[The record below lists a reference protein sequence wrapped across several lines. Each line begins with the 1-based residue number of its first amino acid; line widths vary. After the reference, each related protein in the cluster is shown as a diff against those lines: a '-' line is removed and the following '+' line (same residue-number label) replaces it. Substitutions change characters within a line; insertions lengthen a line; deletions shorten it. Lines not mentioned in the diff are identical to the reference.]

1 MPDSPADVVVPAT
14 VTNAD
19 TGIEFQ
25 VTGIGSGA
33 FASTN
38 ITSVTLPAS
47 ISSIQPGAFEGADNL
62 QWVDMHTA
70 NGFTVDN
77 VNRTATTSPFFGVPK
92 QALVYVC
99 GKSIPSQNYV
109 FYIDSEFICEN
120 FVIYDD
126 FSGSQTQYQDAGDYK
141 WPLTVPMD
149 FTAKNVVNTRQ
160 LTGTYFYTICLPY
173 SLQLPATME
182 AYTLIASSTEHL
194 GFTALESEATLE
206 AYKPYLV
213 KALTS
218 GHLLYAKNVKVY
230 ASPAESE
237 MYKLL
242 GAGPVQSGNAYF
254 YGTMRYMGTTAPQA
268 DGLYIMQSSGKW
280 SKIETAQD
288 YDPATGKG
296 ICILPMRAYIK
307 MDSPM
312 MARHLTATYTNGI
325 EEMTTADECETPV
338 YNLQG
343 MKINRA
349 NAKGVVIVNGKKV
362 WVK

>member
-1 MPDSPADVVVPAT
+1 
-14 VTNAD
+14 
-19 TGIEFQ
+19 
-25 VTGIGSGA
+25 
-33 FASTN
+33 
-38 ITSVTLPAS
+38 
-47 ISSIQPGAFEGADNL
+47 
-62 QWVDMHTA
+62 
-70 NGFTVDN
+70 
-77 VNRTATTSPFFGVPK
+77 
-92 QALVYVC
+92 
-99 GKSIPSQNYV
+99 
-109 FYIDSEFICEN
+109 
-120 FVIYDD
+120 
-126 FSGSQTQYQDAGDYK
+126 
-141 WPLTVPMD
+141 
-149 FTAKNVVNTRQ
+149 
-160 LTGTYFYTICLPY
+160 
-173 SLQLPATME
+173 
-182 AYTLIASSTEHL
+182 
-194 GFTALESEATLE
+194 
-206 AYKPYLV
+206 
-213 KALTS
+213 
-218 GHLLYAKNVKVY
+218 
-230 ASPAESE
+230 

-312 MARHLTATYTNGI
+312 MARRLTATYTNGI
-325 EEMTTADECETPV
+325 EEMKTADERETPV

>member
-1 MPDSPADVVVPAT
+1 M
-14 VTNAD
+14 
-19 TGIEFQ
+19 
-25 VTGIGSGA
+25 
-33 FASTN
+33 
-38 ITSVTLPAS
+38 
-47 ISSIQPGAFEGADNL
+47 
-62 QWVDMHTA
+62 
-70 NGFTVDN
+70 
-77 VNRTATTSPFFGVPK
+77 
-92 QALVYVC
+92 
-99 GKSIPSQNYV
+99 
-109 FYIDSEFICEN
+109 
-120 FVIYDD
+120 
-126 FSGSQTQYQDAGDYK
+126 
-141 WPLTVPMD
+141 
-149 FTAKNVVNTRQ
+149 
-160 LTGTYFYTICLPY
+160 
-173 SLQLPATME
+173 
-182 AYTLIASSTEHL
+182 
-194 GFTALESEATLE
+194 
-206 AYKPYLV
+206 
-213 KALTS
+213 
-218 GHLLYAKNVKVY
+218 
-230 ASPAESE
+230 
-237 MYKLL
+237 
-242 GAGPVQSGNAYF
+242 QSGNAYF